1 MNAGRKSK
9 QASLPPFL
17 PRFTLSHER
26 ANETRRQPSF
36 KAAVPRIF
44 HTPLPQK
51 KEHRH
56 VLPYSFPGGL
66 FLLNER
72 AGEDFIKVP
81 PPPRP
86 SPRAPLQAHS
96 SLPPPSCMQSLPPA
110 APLHHRH
117 PAATTNSPAPEQPKL
132 RREEGEGLLISLRG
146 RGEGER
152 GRKMPPDGLAA
163 ATMCRRHPARPT
175 RSVPTRS
182 RRPAVEPWP
191 E

>member
-26 ANETRRQPSF
+26 ANETRSQPSF

-72 AGEDFIKVP
+72 ARKDFIKVP
-81 PPPRP
+81 PPPPVLPHGRRCKP
-86 SPRAPLQAHS
+86 TPPPLLYAVTSPRRPTPS
-96 SLPPPSCMQSLPPA
+96 SSSR
-110 APLHHRH
+110 RH
-117 PAATTNSPAPEQPKL
+117 YEQPCTGAAKAEE
-132 RREEGEGLLISLRG
+132 RRGGRPTYQPPRKGGGRERKKNAPRRTGGGDDVSPTPRPPNSLRSNPLEKTG
-146 RGEGER
+146 R
-152 GRKMPPDGLAA
+152 
-163 ATMCRRHPARPT
+163 
-175 RSVPTRS
+175 
-182 RRPAVEPWP
+182 
-191 E
+191 

>member
-36 KAAVPRIF
+36 KAAVPRIS

-81 PPPRP
+81 PPPSFP
-86 SPRAPLQAHS
+86 KGAFANPL
-96 SLPPPSCMQSLPPA
+96 LPPPPVCSHFPPPPHSIIVIPPPLRTALHRSSQS
-110 APLHHRH
+110 
-117 PAATTNSPAPEQPKL
+117 
-132 RREEGEGLLISLRG
+132 
-146 RGEGER
+146 
-152 GRKMPPDGLAA
+152 
-163 ATMCRRHPARPT
+163 
-175 RSVPTRS
+175 
-182 RRPAVEPWP
+182 
-191 E
+191 